1 MDKERY
7 RSTRDYRDRDSSA
20 DRSPER
26 EAGRRHRNGD
36 SKRRDSDHHLSSRR
50 DDREDERDRA
60 RERRRSVEPQE
71 PRPGLSTGDP
81 KSLFSSVLQY
91 EYDMC
96 QAHMH

>member
-60 RERRRSVEPQE
+60 RERRRSVERSPE
-71 PRPGLSTGDP
+71 ANPRD
-81 KSLFSSVLQY
+81 Y
-91 EYDMC
+91 NCYDI
-96 QAHMH
+96 QHFDAYHFFLNG